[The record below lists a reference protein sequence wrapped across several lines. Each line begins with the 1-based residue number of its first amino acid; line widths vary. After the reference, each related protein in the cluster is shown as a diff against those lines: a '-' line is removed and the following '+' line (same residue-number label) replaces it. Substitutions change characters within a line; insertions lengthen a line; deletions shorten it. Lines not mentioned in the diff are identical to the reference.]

1 MRRFVLLLLAALT
14 ALVTSGSLAP
24 VASAAPAGP
33 EFLTI
38 TGKDGTKLGA
48 HVFRPAGPGPHP
60 AVVLIS
66 SWSVNNLEY
75 IAQTR
80 KLAEAGYVALS
91 YTTRGFWE
99 SGGTIEV
106 AGPEDISDASSAIDW
121 VLANTSAD
129 PAKIGLA
136 GVSYGAGISMLTAAK
151 DKRVR
156 AVAALSAWAD
166 LAAAL
171 LPNQTWSQQAI
182 GLLALAGKLT
192 GRPGQKLNDTL
203 AAYDRNDRVEA
214 MKLAPERS
222 PAQQLAGLNA
232 NKPAVLIANGWSDSL
247 FPAGQIADFY
257 NRLQVPKRLEFQ
269 PGDHAVP
276 ELTGLIGLP
285 NDTWT
290 SVHRWF
296 DRHLR
301 GAANGIDKEAPVQVR
316 PTLGG
321 SWKGYDSWAALE
333 AAPKKLY
340 LSGLTPVV
348 DRTGELAGS
357 ARTGWSHEI
366 GAGIDTIANGGTAIL
381 TGGAEALGIPQFAWL
396 PGVLRTN
403 AGVWQTPVLT
413 SPATVRGTPKLH
425 VTVTPSSARST
436 VVAYLYDVG
445 LTGTGRLLTHQP
457 HTLLDV
463 APGTAKTIDI
473 SLDPLVHPVPAGHRI
488 AVVLD
493 TVDGLYRGESKIG
506 GSVTFSSPANN
517 PSRLDLPL
525 G

>member
-1 MRRFVLLLLAALT
+1 MRRFVLILLT
-14 ALVTSGSLAP
+14 ALVALTASPALAP
-24 VASAAPAGP
+24 AASTAPAGP

-38 TGKDGTKLGA
+38 TSKDGTKLGA
-48 HVFRPAGPGPHP
+48 HLFRPAGPGPHP

-66 SWSVNNLEY
+66 SWSLNNVEY
-75 IAQTR
+75 LAQTR
-80 KLAEAGYVALS
+80 KLAELGYVALS

-99 SGGTIEV
+99 SGGNIEV
-106 AGPEDISDASSAIDW
+106 AGPQDVQDASSVIDW
-121 VLANTSAD
+121 VLANTTAN
-129 PAKIGLA
+129 PAQLGLA
-136 GVSYGAGISMLTAAK
+136 GVSYGAGISLLTAAK

-156 AVAALSAWAD
+156 AVAGMSAWAD
-166 LAAAL
+166 LATSL

-192 GRPGQKLNDTL
+192 GRPGQALNDTL
-203 AAYDRNDRVEA
+203 AAYERNDRTAA
-214 MKLAPERS
+214 MKFAPERS
-222 PAQQLAGLNA
+222 PSQQLAGLNA

-247 FPAGQIADFY
+247 FPAGQLADFY

-276 ELTGLIGLP
+276 ELTGIIGLP

-296 DRHLR
+296 DHHLR
-301 GAANGIDKEAPVQVR
+301 GKANGIKAENPVQVR

-321 SWKGYDSWAALE
+321 DWRSYGSWAALE

-340 LSGLTPVV
+340 LSGLTPVLN
-348 DRTGELAGS
+348 RTGELSGTAGP
-357 ARTGWSHEI
+357 GWSHEI
-366 GAGIDTIANGGTAIL
+366 AAGLDTTANGGTAIL

-396 PGVLRTN
+396 PGVLRTR
-403 AGVWQTPVLT
+403 AGVWQTPVLDAA
-413 SPATVRGTPKLH
+413 ATVRGTPRLH
-425 VTVTPSSARST
+425 LTVTPSSPRST

-445 LTGTGRLLTHQP
+445 PTGTGRLLTHQP

-463 APGTAKTIDI
+463 TPGAPKTIDI
-473 SLDPLVHPVPAGHRI
+473 ALDPLVHQVPAGHRI
-488 AVVLD
+488 AVVVD
-493 TVDGLYRGESKIG
+493 SVDGLYRGESKA
-506 GSVTFSSPANN
+506 GSALTFSSPANS